1 MMIYGIG
8 TDIIEID
15 RIKKAMERYPKF
27 VNRLFSID
35 ELVYLES
42 KALNPQHV
50 AGSFSAKEAVLK
62 SIGTGLRNFKWK
74 EVEIIRDSKG
84 KPFVRLNGKAKD
96 YADDNYIGD
105 IHISISHSKNYATAT
120 AVAEISIEKRWIDIE
135 GMLIGANEGSVR
147 SIN

>member
-1 MMIYGIG
+1 MIYGIG
-8 TDIIEID
+8 TDIVEID
-15 RIKKAMERYPKF
+15 RIKKAMERYPQF
-27 VNRLFSID
+27 VDRLFSID

-50 AGSFSAKEAVLK
+50 AGGFSAKEAVLK

-74 EVEIIRDSKG
+74 EIEIIRDNKG

-96 YADDNYIGD
+96 YVDDNYIGN
-105 IHISISHSKNYATAT
+105 IHITISHSKNYATAT
-120 AVAEISIEKRWIDIE
+120 ALAEVSIEKRWIDIE
-135 GMLIGANEGSVR
+135 SMLIGANEESGR

>member
-8 TDIIEID
+8 TDIVEID
-15 RIKKAMERYPKF
+15 RIKKAMERYPQF
-27 VNRLFSID
+27 VDRLFSID

-50 AGSFSAKEAVLK
+50 AGGFSAKEAVLK

-74 EVEIIRDSKG
+74 EIEIIRDNKG

-96 YADDNYIGD
+96 YVDDNYIGN
-105 IHISISHSKNYATAT
+105 IHITISHSKNYATAT
-120 AVAEISIEKRWIDIE
+120 ALAEVSIEKRWIDIE
-135 GMLIGANEGSVR
+135 SMLIGANEESGR